1 MVPLLLRPATK
12 NYFWGGSRLKSDFS
26 IESDDAILAEAW
38 MLSCHPDGNSTIM
51 NGPLKGMAL
60 ADALLAESENVL
72 GQNNATL
79 PNFPILIKLIDTA
92 SDLSIQV
99 HPDDVY
105 ATDKEG
111 VFGKTEMWYVLDA
124 REDAYLYCGFSREI
138 SKEEMQKRIEENTI
152 LEVLNRVSVEAGDV
166 LFIEAGTIHSIGAGI
181 LLAEIQQN
189 SNTTYR
195 VYDYDRT
202 DPAGNK
208 RDLHIQ
214 EALEVTHKTRVTD
227 PVKRPA
233 MVQMEGYSIAIL
245 AACPH
250 FTVDLISVD
259 EQAALFCGGE
269 SFASLIFIE
278 GEGSIVFR
286 NNAFGKTGV
295 MQVSKG
301 DSLFLPAGTGAYE
314 IQGKCKVLRTVR

>member
-1 MVPLLLRPATK
+1 MYPVLLRPATK

-51 NGPLKGMAL
+51 NGPRKGMTL
-60 ADALLAESENVL
+60 ADALLAEPENVL
-72 GQNNATL
+72 GQNNASL

-92 SDLSIQV
+92 CDLSIQV
-99 HPDDVY
+99 HPDDLY
-105 ATDKEG
+105 ALDKEG
-111 VFGKTEMWYVLDA
+111 VFGKTEMWYVLDSQ
-124 REDAYLYCGFSREI
+124 EDAYLYYGFSRDI

-152 LEVLNRVSVEAGDV
+152 LEVLNRVSVKAGDV

-214 EALEVTHKTRVTD
+214 EALEVTNKAFAAD
-227 PVKRPA
+227 PVKVPVA
-233 MVQMEGYSIAIL
+233 EQMEGYSIARL

-250 FTVDLISVD
+250 FTVDLVSVD
-259 EQAALFCGGE
+259 EQADLFCGE
-269 SFASLIFIE
+269 QSFTSLIFIE
-278 GEGSIVFR
+278 GEGSVVFR
-286 NNAFGKTGV
+286 NNAYRENAV

-301 DSLFLPAGTGAYE
+301 DSLFLPANTGEYR
-314 IQGKCKVLRTVR
+314 IQGKCQVLQTVR